1 MGENEFCYVQ
11 FKYEC
16 LIAEGEE
23 VRIVGNKEELGNWDF
38 NQAEKLSISNINVW
52 KSRENIE
59 IPINTTVEYKYVIFK
74 NDKFERWEELP
85 NNENR
90 KVFIENKF
98 KVLVIDKQG
107 DSNSKIQEVK
117 TRRKNTTPTPAL
129 LKGKLLPSNN
139 QLSKETESPYYK
151 RASINQEEIISD
163 DEEEINVKFNNLNY
177 ESSEDEEEIHRKNTI
192 KSSKTIEINDS
203 DDIIILSFYVPFNP
217 VKKNDGSYYLRLS
230 SDPFYHTLFRLVEGK
245 KNIKWFGML
254 KNINFLNEEQQKTLI
269 DELKEKNIYVMNI
282 PKEIYDDIKI
292 FFEEILEPLF
302 HYISISPNSINHF
315 SHFDLY
321 WESFKK
327 YSECVC
333 DIIQN
338 YLKNNTLI
346 YLNDYHF
353 FLLPS
358 YLYSKCATMNQTIFQ
373 HLSIGL
379 FMHTPFPSH
388 EIFKKIPFREE
399 IIKSLLNCSVI
410 GFHTFDYSR
419 NFLKSSKRLLS
430 VDYESTIS
438 GDLAVNYYGRTAMI
452 RVKNATPEISL
463 IKEDF
468 ETEEFKK
475 LYEGIK
481 NKYKDKTIYASL
493 DHMKFLAS
501 IKNKLEGYRK
511 FLYDMGENAKKNVY
525 LQYIR
530 YSTDDSDKD
539 GNLKLDESQK
549 EILEKINNLA
559 KEIKETFGEDTIELV
574 QRKVSYIERLALFA
588 SANCFI
594 RTSKQE
600 SFSLGIYEFLIL
612 KDLLKDTNK
621 VSYIISELSG
631 VNTSLGGTIK
641 INPFDYNSIYNGFI
655 QADQNMYGERDE
667 KDYISSQKDF
677 EHVKKSSFKNWL
689 FKFLKD
695 IKNTKL
701 SDENTYYLG
710 VGEGLNFKLMKI
722 HSNFVQFNIEKIIP
736 IYNESNH
743 RLIFLD
749 YEGTLPSSSIDKNN
763 DDLISKGNQ
772 PTEEILNLLSDLTK
786 DKRNQIYIITGRG
799 THLVNKWFGKIKDLY
814 LAAEHGFVYKMNS
827 GKGND
832 KWKRMIKHYNNGWIN
847 ACHEIMNPYI
857 ERCEGSFI
865 EIKESSIVWQYSDC
879 DQELGKSFASVIT
892 NELECSV
899 KKLNLKIVNG
909 KGYVEVI
916 ARGVNK
922 AYFISHII
930 KDYLNK
936 EIVPDFI
943 MCIGDDTSD
952 EKMFS
957 YLKNK
962 KKIIKDEYSKNLK
975 VITCTVGKKPSSAHY
990 YVNNPKEVRNIIET
1004 FAKLSHKLPSIGSQE
1019 NVKIKKEFEEIKE
1032 N

>member
-1 MGENEFCYVQ
+1 MKDKEYCYVQ

-16 LIAEGEE
+16 EIKEE
-23 VRIVGNKEELGNWDF
+23 EEIRIVGNKEELGNWDL
-38 NQAEKLSISNINVW
+38 NKAEPLFLSNINVW

-59 IPINTTVEYKYVIFK
+59 LPINNTVEYKYVIFK
-74 NDKFERWEELP
+74 NNIFEKWEELP

-98 KVLVIDKQG
+98 KILVSDKQG
-107 DSNSKIQEVK
+107 NSTSKVEELRA
-117 TRRKNTTPTPAL
+117 RRKFTTPTPKYGIKMINSSSENL
-129 LKGKLLPSNN
+129 DKDSEL
-139 QLSKETESPYYK
+139 LSKKLSLRT
-151 RASINQEEIISD
+151 EEIFS
-163 DEEEINVKFNNLNY
+163 DEEDELNEKYNNLNY
-177 ESSEDEEEIHRKNTI
+177 ESDEEEENIQKKNPI
-192 KSSKTIEINDS
+192 QKSIDINDS
-203 DDIIILSFYVPFNP
+203 DDIIICSFYVPFNP
-217 VKKNDGSYYLRLS
+217 VKKNDGSYYLRLT
-230 SDPFYHTLFRLVEGK
+230 SDPLYHTLFRLVSGK

-254 KNINFLNEEQQKTLI
+254 KNINFLSEEQQKTLI

-282 PKEIYDDIKI
+282 PFEIYKDIKI

-302 HYISISPNSINHF
+302 HYISLSPNSINHF
-315 SHFDLY
+315 SHMDLY
-321 WESFKK
+321 WESYKK

-333 DIIQN
+333 DIIIK

-353 FLLPS
+353 CLLPS
-358 YLYSKCATMNQTIFQ
+358 YLYSKCSTLNQTIFQ
-373 HLSIGL
+373 NLSIGL
-379 FMHTPFPSH
+379 FMHSPFPSH

-399 IIKSLLNCSVI
+399 ILKSMLNCSVI

-430 VDYESTIS
+430 INYESTIS
-438 GDLAVNYYGRTAMI
+438 GDLAVNYFGRTAMI
-452 RVKNATPEISL
+452 RVKNATPEIDL
-463 IKEDF
+463 IKEDY

-475 LYEGIK
+475 LYQGIK

-511 FLYDMGENAKKNVY
+511 FLNDMGEEAKKNVY

-549 EILEKINNLA
+549 EMLDKINKLT

-574 QRKVSYIERLALFA
+574 ERKVSYIERLALFA

-612 KDLLKDTNK
+612 KDLLKDTNQ
-621 VSYIISELSG
+621 VSYLISELSG

-655 QADQNMYGERDE
+655 QANQNMFGERDE

-722 HSNFVQFNIEKIIP
+722 SSDLVALDINKIIP
-736 IYNESNH
+736 MYKNSNH

-749 YEGTLPSSSIDKNN
+749 YEGTLPSITPNKNE
-763 DDLISKGNQ
+763 LILLKGNK
-772 PTEEILNLLSDLTK
+772 PTYEIIDLLNRLTR

-799 THLVNKWFGKIKDLY
+799 THLVNKWFGKVENLH
-814 LAAEHGFVYKMNS
+814 LAAEHGFMFKVNS
-827 GKGND
+827 GSGKD
-832 KWKRMIKHYNNGWIN
+832 KWKRMINHYNNDWIN
-847 ACHEIMNPYI
+847 ACYEILNPYT

-865 EIKESSIVWQYSDC
+865 EIKQSSIVWQYSDC

-899 KKLNLKIVNG
+899 KNLNLKIING

-916 ARGVNK
+916 ARGINK
-922 AYFISHII
+922 GYFISYII
-930 KDYLNK
+930 KDNLNK
-936 EIVPDFI
+936 DIIPDFI
-943 MCIGDDTSD
+943 FCIGDDTTD
-952 EKMFS
+952 EKMFY

-962 KKIIKDEYSKNLK
+962 INVIKEYSKN
-975 VITCTVGKKPSSAHY
+975 VNIITCTVGKKPSNAHY
-990 YVNNPKEVRNIIET
+990 YVNNTKAVQEIIESFVENT
-1004 FAKLSHKLPSIGSQE
+1004 KNLHSVGSHENIKLKTI
-1019 NVKIKKEFEEIKE
+1019 EEINE
-1032 N
+1032 